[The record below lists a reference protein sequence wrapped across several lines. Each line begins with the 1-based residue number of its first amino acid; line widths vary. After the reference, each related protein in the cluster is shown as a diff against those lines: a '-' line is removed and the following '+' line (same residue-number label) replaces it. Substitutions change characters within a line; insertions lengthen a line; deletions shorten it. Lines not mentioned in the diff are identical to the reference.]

1 VAQIE
6 ELKKQLAVNKVLLR
20 GRACVGVCACL
31 CVYIYVIN
39 LCNYKCV
46 RARRATCD
54 ENLQSSP
61 HWYPLVVAVQAWEN
75 FLEDR
80 RDAAVDMTKRKPKR
94 GILHVQEWIDTI
106 GFVKIFVDD
115 LISRLHSEP
124 CQTEE

>member
-1 VAQIE
+1 M
-6 ELKKQLAVNKVLLR
+6 
-20 GRACVGVCACL
+20 
-31 CVYIYVIN
+31 
-39 LCNYKCV
+39 

-115 LISRLHSEP
+115 LISRLHSGTLPDGRIRALFRSAHLFWVENQGILLFLKMNDKFIHDKISNNKKYR
-124 CQTEE
+124 CI